1 MKKIT
6 FILFLIQNIS
16 LAQDTVPSGFILSDF
31 FIPNPALDIKVNGV
45 FDMLTDE
52 QRVGQM
58 IMSSGAK
65 VGKNKDTVARLIKEQ
80 KIGGVILLVGTKN
93 EFKNYTKYFDSL
105 SLSVNGLPMV
115 FAADAELSL
124 FNMKIKETTPVKY
137 ANKMKSA
144 EEVRIESEKIA
155 RELKEMGISYN
166 FAPVVDL
173 SPNETVSFRSFGLS
187 KDTIIKYSKVFIDV
201 MQKNNIAATAKHFP
215 GHGFV
220 KGDTHK
226 MLVTIEGEMKEVEV
240 YIPLIQNNVIS
251 IMVGHIAVNNTT
263 KYNTNGLPSTVS
275 RNIITDLLKGE
286 MGYKGIVITDAMA
299 MKGVSSVPHCG
310 LKSVMAGCDIILMP
324 EKEYEVYY
332 DILNE
337 MKTNEEFK
345 KQVYESVK
353 KIIRFKICLGLIK

>member
-1 MKKIT
+1 MFKS
-6 FILFLIQNIS
+6 FS
-16 LAQDTVPSGFILSDF
+16 QDTLSPHFILSDF
-31 FIPNPALDIKVNGV
+31 FIPNPALDIKVNMI
-45 FDMLTDE
+45 FDAMTDE

-65 VGKNKDTVARLIKEQ
+65 VGKNKDTVARLIREQ
-80 KIGGVILLVGTKN
+80 KIGGVILLVGTKY

-105 SLSVNGLPMV
+105 SVANGGLPLV

-124 FNMKIKETTPVKY
+124 FNMKIKETIPVKY
-137 ANKMKSA
+137 ANKIKSA
-144 EEVRIESEKIA
+144 EEVRLESEKIVK
-155 RELKEMGISYN
+155 ELKEMGISYN

-187 KDTIIKYSKVFIDV
+187 KDTIIKYSNVFIDV

-215 GHGFV
+215 GHGYV

-226 MLVTIEGEMKEVEV
+226 KLVFIEGTMKEVEV
-240 YIPLIQNNVIS
+240 YLPLIQNNVAS
-251 IMVGHIAVNNTT
+251 VMVGHIAVSNNT
-263 KYNTNGLPSTVS
+263 KYDTDSLPATVS
-275 RNIITDLLKGE
+275 RNIITGLLKGE

-310 LKSVMAGCDIILMP
+310 LKSVMAGSDIILMP

-337 MKTNEEFK
+337 IKKNEEFK
-345 KQVYESVK
+345 NQAYESIK